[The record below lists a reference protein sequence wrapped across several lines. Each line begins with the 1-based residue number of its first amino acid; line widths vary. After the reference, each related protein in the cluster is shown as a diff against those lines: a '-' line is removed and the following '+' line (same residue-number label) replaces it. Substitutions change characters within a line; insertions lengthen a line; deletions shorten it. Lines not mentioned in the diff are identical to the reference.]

1 MSDWLNEVY
10 GWAREKMGGQKR
22 LTPEQEYYRLHG
34 EFPPPGMDPTVSIDA
49 AEPDVTAYSVS
60 EPDVKPLTDRPGGY
74 SGPEAPGLVAAK
86 LDAQRRAGPEYRPDL
101 LREQS
106 MRPASPEGLSV
117 TDAEEPF
124 VGPIKP
130 EGPEYRPELLK
141 TTPKAQARV
150 SAEVPQK
157 KPFGPEYR
165 PDLLNPEQS
174 ANQPPVFAE
183 RAPQQP
189 VSQPQESAPYDR
201 SGWYAAL
208 RGIANAGGLAKTM
221 GMEPS
226 TAYYDTKIGQ
236 EQQKQKDW
244 KDRLA
249 LQLKQKFE
257 QEQQGREF
265 DFKGKESGLDR
276 DFKGRESGLDR
287 GLLEK
292 ESEARLAE
300 AKAARAQSERHF
312 GITDQ
317 RAREFN
323 RLQHEQ
329 TQNTQDSIR
338 FEHAKKEYPTTAEIA
353 SSKSLLQTL
362 DAGRVPKGWSKFM
375 TVVQSMSPE
384 KLKDIETALYNA
396 KLSPQEAKEVV
407 DVWGAANPAIKRNSG
422 GQVTASEWLR
432 NAMQLGIGP
441 GQGEEASA
449 YGLRRLAESNLQT
462 ARRAWEGQSEGVQRR
477 MREGGMTPADYER
490 PKPATQSLM
499 EQLKANGVE

>member
-74 SGPEAPGLVAAK
+74 SGPESPGLVAAK
-86 LDAQRRAGPEYRPDL
+86 LDVQRR
-101 LREQS
+101 EQAA
-106 MRPASPEGLSV
+106 RPAPPEGLSV
-117 TDAEEPF
+117 ADAEEPF
-124 VGPIKP
+124 VGPVQP
-130 EGPEYRPELLK
+130 YGPEYRPELMK
-141 TTPKAQARV
+141 QQPAVASRPSSAPKATA
-150 SAEVPQK
+150 STEAPQK
-157 KPFGPEYR
+157 QPFGPEYR

-174 ANQPPVFAE
+174 AAQPPVFAE

-189 VSQPQESAPYDR
+189 MPQTQPQESAPYDR

-265 DFKGKESGLDR
+265 GFKGTESDLERKFKGVEAGLDR
-276 DFKGRESGLDR
+276 DVR
-287 GLLEK
+287 K
-292 ESEARLAE
+292 EEAEARRE
-300 AKAARAQSERHF
+300 DAKTAREQSERHF
-312 GITDQ
+312 RITDQ

-323 RLQHEQ
+323 ENSRIDR
-329 TQNTQDSIR
+329 QNTQDSIR
-338 FEHAKKEYPTTAEIA
+338 FEHAKKEYPSRTEIS

-375 TVVQSMSPE
+375 TIVQTMSPE

-422 GQVTASEWLR
+422 GQVTASEWIR

-441 GQGEEASA
+441 GQGEEAAA
-449 YGLRRLAESNLQT
+449 YGLRRLAEDNLET

-490 PKPATQSLM
+490 PKPAPKSLLD
-499 EQLKANGVE
+499 QLKANGVE